1 MKILELALLAFGP
14 FTDVVLDLSGGREGL
29 HLIFGPNEA
38 GKSSA
43 LRGLRQALF
52 GIPAQ
57 SADDFVH
64 SYTKMRIGL
73 TLRGGD
79 GRTLRFLRRKGNRNT
94 TLAADGTTSLSD
106 EAIQPFLQGLTES
119 EFKSRF
125 ALDHDELVQ
134 GGKAILQGGGE
145 LGALLFQAGGGL
157 KNLQEMQRQ
166 LDREIE
172 ALFKPGGSKP
182 RINAGLAELRKAN
195 EAKRQASLHSA
206 EWVEHETARLAAAA
220 EIVEVEGR
228 LATAHAE
235 KRRLERLKEALP
247 LLTRQRRCEE
257 ELASLGPVVPLA
269 ESFPK
274 TRLEALSRRET
285 SRLTKERADAAI
297 VDLDRRIAELVIA
310 DDLLAEGDAIEHL
323 REGLAADRKAR
334 KSLPA
339 EEAKLFQVLNAASDL
354 LAESWPDL
362 APSREE
368 EYEGRVPG
376 ARRREPR
383 ARRAPP
389 GRDRGRRA
397 AAALAGPED
406 RDPEPGDRSDQAR
419 RPSMS
424 RSSRSSPSWPSSF
437 RPSRPRWRR
446 CLRPGR
452 RPRSNWR
459 WHRRGTRETW
469 TGRWNPLAPGW
480 RRRRS
485 RRPGRC
491 RNCPSGMG
499 HSRPWRRPGHR
510 PPRRSIGSKPSSR
523 RSRTSGIR
531 SARTGKARWVKRSR
545 RRGRSSSCGSLPGSS
560 RPRTT

>member
-1 MKILELALLAFGP
+1 MPTLDSMKILELALHAFGP

-64 SYTKMRIGL
+64 SYAKMRIGL

-134 GGKAILQGGGE
+134 GGKAILEGGGE

-274 TRLEALSRRET
+274 TRLEALLRRET
-285 SRLTKERADAAI
+285 SR
-297 VDLDRRIAELVIA
+297 
-310 DDLLAEGDAIEHL
+310 
-323 REGLAADRKAR
+323 
-334 KSLPA
+334 
-339 EEAKLFQVLNAASDL
+339 
-354 LAESWPDL
+354 
-362 APSREE
+362 
-368 EYEGRVPG
+368 
-376 ARRREPR
+376 
-383 ARRAPP
+383 
-389 GRDRGRRA
+389 
-397 AAALAGPED
+397 
-406 RDPEPGDRSDQAR
+406 
-419 RPSMS
+419 
-424 RSSRSSPSWPSSF
+424 
-437 RPSRPRWRR
+437 
-446 CLRPGR
+446 
-452 RPRSNWR
+452 
-459 WHRRGTRETW
+459 
-469 TGRWNPLAPGW
+469 
-480 RRRRS
+480 
-485 RRPGRC
+485 
-491 RNCPSGMG
+491 
-499 HSRPWRRPGHR
+499 
-510 PPRRSIGSKPSSR
+510 
-523 RSRTSGIR
+523 
-531 SARTGKARWVKRSR
+531 
-545 RRGRSSSCGSLPGSS
+545 
-560 RPRTT
+560 